1 MTETTTRRPVNAHP
15 AATVVLLRPGPSGL
29 QALLTR
35 RPATM
40 AFASDMYVFP
50 GGRVDAA
57 DADAGLAA
65 RSVRTA
71 EEASVALG
79 GDLDPT
85 VAMAAHIAAI
95 RELFEE
101 AGVLLAD
108 VGGAVPDAI
117 LGDGALGIDL
127 VGGAAPD
134 IDLAAAR
141 TAMLRG
147 ETDLPALATRLDLRL
162 RTDLLVP
169 LSRWVTPSDFRR
181 RFDARFFAAQ
191 LPAGVEP
198 TFEGDEVAGHV
209 WLRPTDALEAMAE
222 GRLAMWL
229 PTTATLQQ
237 LEHVGSLTQIAERLA
252 PGLLG
257 TATIETLTAEVTRIQ
272 MPAGGGVAGQPVN
285 AYLVGRRR
293 FVLVDPGDPTGPA
306 TDAAV
311 DLAAG
316 RGGAIEAIALTHVD
330 PDHAAGAEA
339 LAERLAIPV
348 FCGPG
353 GGRPLP
359 YPVLELT
366 DLTVLPAGDVVLR
379 AVATPGPRADHFAF
393 VIGDGSL
400 LISGDLVG
408 PRGARAVFGPADDR
422 AWQASRARL
431 KDIGAGARWLPGH
444 PAAVDAADAA
454 DAARDA
460 T

>member
-1 MTETTTRRPVNAHP
+1 MEARP

-29 QALLTR
+29 RALLTR

-40 AFASDMYVFP
+40 AFASDMHVFP

-57 DADAGLAA
+57 DADVGLAA

-71 EEASVALG
+71 EEASLVLG
-79 GDLDPT
+79 GDLNPV
-85 VAMAAHIAAI
+85 VALAAHIAAI

-101 AGVLLAD
+101 AGVLLAT
-108 VGGAVPDAI
+108 VGDGTPDATV
-117 LGDGALGIDL
+117 GDG
-127 VGGAAPD
+127 APD

-237 LEHVGSLTQIAERLA
+237 LEHVGSLTEIADRLA

-257 TATIETLTAEVTRIQ
+257 MATVETLTAEVTRIQ

-306 TDAAV
+306 LDAAA
-311 DLAAG
+311 DLAAR
-316 RGGAIEAIALTHVD
+316 RGGAIEAIALTHVE

-408 PRGARAVFGPADDR
+408 PRGARAVFGPPDDR

>member
-108 VGGAVPDAI
+108 VGGAAR
-117 LGDGALGIDL
+117 
-127 VGGAAPD
+127 D

-237 LEHVGSLTQIAERLA
+237 LEHVGSLTEIADRLA

-257 TATIETLTAEVTRIQ
+257 MATVETLTAEVTRIQ

-306 TDAAV
+306 LDAAA
-311 DLAAG
+311 DLAAR
-316 RGGAIEAIALTHVD
+316 RGGAIEAIALTHVE

-431 KDIGAGARWLPGH
+431 KDIAAEARWLPGH
-444 PAAVDAADAA
+444 PTAG
-454 DAARDA
+454 
-460 T
+460 